1 MKNTHT
7 LMLTWK
13 NFIPFQKKKKAL
25 QLRSYM
31 FLLNYVRKRLC
42 GNRVFISTTLQY
54 LSSFH
59 NHIFEQVYSTSFTLC
74 MQSCRKF
81 RKTAFF
87 FFFLKIGNP
96 PAISQNGG
104 SFKNIQQVS
113 EQCYITQLILTCFFW
128 DSLIIL

>member
-1 MKNTHT
+1 
-7 LMLTWK
+7 
-13 NFIPFQKKKKAL
+13 
-25 QLRSYM
+25 M
-31 FLLNYVRKRLC
+31 FLLNNVRKRLY

-59 NHIFEQVYSTSFTLC
+59 NHIFEQVYRVYSTSFTLC

-104 SFKNIQQVS
+104 SFKNIQQEVS
-113 EQCYITQLILTCFFW
+113 EQCYITQLILTCFF
-128 DSLIIL
+128 